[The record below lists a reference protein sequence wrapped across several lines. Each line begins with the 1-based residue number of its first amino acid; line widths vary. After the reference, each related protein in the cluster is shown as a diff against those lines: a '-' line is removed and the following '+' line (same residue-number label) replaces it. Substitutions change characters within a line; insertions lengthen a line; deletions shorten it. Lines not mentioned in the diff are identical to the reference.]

1 MLEQLFCFNIPIW
14 FGAKFKLC
22 IHFFQGYFW
31 TKFNFFSW
39 RMYQSSYVNFSF
51 FLLLLLYHHGSH
63 KIYLQSLVFRLIIFY
78 TLLCWYGL
86 WNEKLIELSFLS
98 QVWKALFDCTQ
109 GNSLDMILSS
119 GHILYFWWQNDIAVL
134 ISMKEKDYG
143 QTSRQYKITKGLPQ
157 WKCLS
162 GQTKLRFEAI
172 IDLLHVFVCLFVF
185 VDVFFHRKLGIP
197 DEI

>member
-1 MLEQLFCFNIPIW
+1 
-14 FGAKFKLC
+14 
-22 IHFFQGYFW
+22 
-31 TKFNFFSW
+31 
-39 RMYQSSYVNFSF
+39 MYQSSYANFSF
-51 FLLLLLYHHGSH
+51 RFLLLILYHHGSL
-63 KIYLQSLVFRLIIFY
+63 KIYLQSLMIFH
-78 TLLCWYGL
+78 TLPCWYGL
-86 WNEKLIELSFLS
+86 WNEKIDQIEF
-98 QVWKALFDCTQ
+98 VWKALFDCTQ
-109 GNSLDMILSS
+109 GNPLDMILSS

-162 GQTKLRFEAI
+162 GQTKLRFEAV

-197 DEI
+197 NEI